1 MKINRFI
8 LAVSAAGLFLGAA
21 GIAKAD
27 LIPGGVVDISGTGSE
42 L

>member
-1 MKINRFI
+1 MKTNRFI
-8 LAVSAAGLFLGAA
+8 LAVSAAGLFLAAA

-27 LIPGGVVDISGTGSE
+27 LIPGGVVDMPGFF